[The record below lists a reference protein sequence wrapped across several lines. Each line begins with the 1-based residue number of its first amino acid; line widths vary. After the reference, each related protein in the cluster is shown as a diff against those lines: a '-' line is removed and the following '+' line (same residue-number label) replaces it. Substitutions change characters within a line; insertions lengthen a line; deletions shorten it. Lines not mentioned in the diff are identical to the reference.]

1 MLCYEIFHD
10 EKITPTSAKV
20 ASQQICAGGQNPL
33 LHFYIFPQSFQQI
46 RKQGRLVYRPVVKTT
61 STRYYVS
68 EIMQGGKLYFLQ
80 FCDDEKMKVVTPR
93 GHLVV
98 GTIQARVCR
107 QISKQKPGMTS
118 GNCDVTQW
126 NTRQTDRQ
134 NGRNY
139 NQHHRVQTFSNFSS
153 AVQAHDIWLS

>member
-1 MLCYEIFHD
+1 MQKIIFTFSLRVSSKLENKEEI
-10 EKITPTSAKV
+10 
-20 ASQQICAGGQNPL
+20 
-33 LHFYIFPQSFQQI
+33 
-46 RKQGRLVYRPVVKTT
+46 VYRPVVKTT
-61 STRYYVS
+61 STHG
-68 EIMQGGKLYFLQ
+68 IMCRRSCREENYFLQ

-118 GNCDVTQW
+118 GNFDVTQW

-139 NQHHRVQTFSNFSS
+139 NQHPPHRVQTFSNFSS
-153 AVQAHDIWLS
+153 AVQAHNIWLS